1 VNFGKLI
8 LLKSK
13 KKKYLNFC
21 SYYFLCQKWLA
32 VGKNDGQISREL
44 IPVDK
49 SVLEKSG
56 KSGKKDSARQD
67 VALEIKGMV
76 LPYTVKHLLRGHL

>member
-1 VNFGKLI
+1 
-8 LLKSK
+8 
-13 KKKYLNFC
+13 
-21 SYYFLCQKWLA
+21 LCQKWLA
-32 VGKNDGQISREL
+32 VGKDDGQISREL

-56 KSGKKDSARQD
+56 KSGSGRKDSARQD

-76 LPYTVKHLLRGHL
+76 FPYI

>member
-1 VNFGKLI
+1 MINYEENSIKTPYDHMPSL
-8 LLKSK
+8 S
-13 KKKYLNFC
+13 
-21 SYYFLCQKWLA
+21 
-32 VGKNDGQISREL
+32 ISREL

-56 KSGKKDSARQD
+56 KSGSGRKDSARQD

-76 LPYTVKHLLRGHL
+76 FPYI

>member
-1 VNFGKLI
+1 MNFFFH
-8 LLKSK
+8 
-13 KKKYLNFC
+13 FC

-32 VGKNDGQISREL
+32 VGKDDGQISREL

-67 VALEIKGMV
+67 VALEIKGKV
-76 LPYTVKHLLRGHL
+76 LQYTVKPVLRGHLYDRERVAL